1 MDFLLPYTATELPD
15 TVSPTVI
22 FPELFIL
29 LFSANIPKLSFFR
42 SISPL
47 FANVAAGTG
56 FTTPDD
62 DNFEYIP
69 RVLFSVERM
78 IPLFNIFPPNSAES
92 RYIPIPESSTS
103 ITPVP
108 VFSASAVNK
117 AVLSA
122 SIPIP
127 ELVLLDFPA
136 FIVPLFFTLAPSST
150 STPMLPV
157 ELVISIVFPPDM
169 NISSVPLPY
178 LP

>member
-1 MDFLLPYTATELPD
+1 
-15 TVSPTVI
+15 
-22 FPELFIL
+22 
-29 LFSANIPKLSFFR
+29 
-42 SISPL
+42 
-47 FANVAAGTG
+47 
-56 FTTPDD
+56 
-62 DNFEYIP
+62 
-69 RVLFSVERM
+69 M